1 MNKSI
6 LIVENDMK
14 EREIWK
20 THLQKQGY
28 SVLVAPLG
36 TDLASTGHL
45 NNVSLILLGIPA
57 FNVNLDSIT
66 RWVGQWCHIPIII
79 LGRSD
84 DPTMVVNLLDA
95 GADDFVSRPCRRDEL
110 LARVRAALRRQA
122 QTGQANTHTVNIDGF
137 TLDFNAKR
145 AFIDNRDIKLTRTE
159 FLLLAELARRA
170 EHICTH
176 DELLGKVWGGE
187 CWDANHY
194 LHVYF
199 GRIRK
204 KLGAKYSALLE
215 TIAGMGYVLHAAPAE
230 VYSH

>member
-6 LIVENDMK
+6 LIVENDLK

-20 THLQKQGY
+20 THLQRQGY
-28 SVLVAPLG
+28 SVTTAPLG
-36 TDLASTGHL
+36 TDLVRTG
-45 NNVSLILLGIPA
+45 VADDAALILLGIPA
-57 FNVNLDSIT
+57 FNVNIDEIT
-66 RWVGQWCHIPIII
+66 RWIGQWCHIPIIA
-79 LGRSD
+79 LGRTD
-84 DPTMVVNLLDA
+84 DPSMVVQLLDA
-95 GADDFVSRPCRRDEL
+95 GADDFVTRPCRRDEL

-122 QTGQANTHTVNIDGF
+122 QAGQTSAYVVNIDGF

-145 AFIDNRDIKLTRTE
+145 AFVDNRDIKLTRTE
-159 FLLLAELARRA
+159 FSLLAELARRTG
-170 EHICTH
+170 HICTH

-215 TIAGMGYVLHAAPAE
+215 TIAGMGYVLHVSLADAFPR
-230 VYSH
+230 